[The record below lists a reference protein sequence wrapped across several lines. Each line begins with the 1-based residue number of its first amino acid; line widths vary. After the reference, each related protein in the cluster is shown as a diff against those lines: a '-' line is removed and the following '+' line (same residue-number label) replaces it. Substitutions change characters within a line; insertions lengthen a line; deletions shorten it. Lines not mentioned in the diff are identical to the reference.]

1 MSPRQRIPKIAALGT
16 FLIVVVAIFVG
27 MYTLLAGGRIAGLS
41 EQPYKVSVLVDEPL
55 QLIAGSDV
63 RTSGVKVGT
72 IDDIQPRGQ
81 RALITVAFKRDH
93 DHVYRDARVQ
103 TGLRTLLG
111 ESYLD
116 VDPGTPAT
124 GRVPDG
130 GMLPADASRETVPL
144 DKILNTLDPAT
155 RTAVQG
161 TIRGMS
167 RGLDGRGD
175 DVNGIF
181 ADLGQAVDL
190 GVPVV
195 ADLRAQ
201 RGDLVAVLDQG
212 AQVLN
217 AIGRRQDQLQSLVR
231 SMHHTATAVSARDAT
246 LRASITQLRPTLPQV
261 SKTVTAVQH
270 LAKSATPVSDDLV
283 TAATALR
290 PVVRDLKPTAA
301 DARRLVAKLPA
312 ALNATDPLLTRL
324 RTFTRAATPVAD
336 ALGPVL
342 RQVVPMLTYLEPYKR
357 DLYGVAANMGSLF
370 QFYGG
375 LEPPNVQGPHHEIN
389 SGRVQLLVSPAS
401 LGATPPSLVKLEDA
415 LLQTGVLK
423 VLGGLRS
430 NYYPPP
436 GSSDALP
443 RSDGRYTRVQALP

>member
-16 FLIVVVAIFVG
+16 FLVVVIVIFTG
-27 MYTLLAGGRIAGLS
+27 MYTLLAGGRVAGIS

-81 RALITVAFKRDH
+81 RSLITIALKRDH
-93 DHVYRDARVQ
+93 DHIYRDARVQ
-103 TGLRTLLG
+103 TRLRTLLG

-116 VDPGTPAT
+116 VDPGTPAS
-124 GRVPDG
+124 GRVPANG
-130 GMLPADASRETVPL
+130 TLNGDASRETVPL

-155 RTAVQG
+155 RKAVQG
-161 TIRGMS
+161 TIRGMG
-167 RGLDGRGD
+167 RGLDGRGR
-175 DVNGIF
+175 DVNRTF
-181 ADLGQAVDL
+181 ADLGDAVDL

-195 ADLRAQ
+195 SDLRAQ
-201 RGDLVAVLDQG
+201 RGDLVAVIDQG

-217 AIGRRQDQLQSLVR
+217 ALGRRQEQLRSLVT
-231 SMHHTATAVSARDAT
+231 SMHRTADAVSRRDAA

-261 SKTVTAVQH
+261 SKTVAAVQH
-270 LAKSATPVSDDLV
+270 LSTTATPVSDNLL
-283 TAATALR
+283 TAAVALQ
-290 PVVRDLKPTAA
+290 PVIRDLGPTTA
-301 DARRLVAKLPA
+301 DARRLAAKLPA
-312 ALNATDPLLTRL
+312 ALDATDPLLRQL
-324 RTFTRAATPVAD
+324 RSFTTAATPVTD

-342 RQVVPMLTYLEPYKR
+342 RQVVPMLNYLEPYKR
-357 DLYGVAANMGSLF
+357 DLFGLAANMGSLF

-401 LGATPPSLVKLEDA
+401 LGATPPELVKLEDA

-423 VLGGLRS
+423 EIGGLRS

-436 GSSDALP
+436 GSADGPP
-443 RSDGRYTRVQALP
+443 RSDGKYTRVQALP